1 MTMNEQLRF
10 FADNGYVVVGGALT
24 AEEVAAV
31 NAGIDADRAAHPR
44 QWDPGHRPYHMT
56 VGCNVP
62 ELMQRTEAVDGLAHH
77 PAIAPLVKKH
87 PRAGGPTFLAELYA
101 AGGLRRGAARGRR
114 G

>member
-31 NAGIDADRAAHPR
+31 NAGIDADRAAHLR

-56 VGCNVP
+56 VGCNAP
-62 ELMQRTEAVDGLAHH
+62 EPLTVTEFSPHSTA
-77 PAIAPLVKKH
+77 APMRCTTSAK
-87 PRAGGPTFLAELYA
+87 PISP
-101 AGGLRRGAARGRR
+101 
-114 G
+114 